1 MFVSFAGL
9 FREIKKWVSTICV
22 SAMYIL
28 PLCVSEF
35 SMYPLCSINI
45 FDVMTIPGKYL
56 VPDFCYC
63 SRKC

>member
-1 MFVSFAGL
+1 MGVNYL
-9 FREIKKWVSTICV
+9 CV

-56 VPDFCYC
+56 DPDFYYC